1 MSAAEESGSMRAD
14 RAGPGDSPSDGHIDP
29 VAAALVLGLGMLISH
44 GFGLALVPAMLPRI
58 SSELDVGYGVLGAAV
73 ATGLVAYSAGAL
85 STSWILNR
93 VPGERLLVASYC
105 VSALG
110 LLVSG
115 VAPST
120 LVLTVGVVILGF
132 VAPLSWSATIHV
144 AGSTTAGNARAAVMA
159 SASGGAALGVLIN
172 GVLVQSSNSLHSWRL
187 SFVMAAA
194 LATLP
199 IVGGLLLYRRPIDRP
214 LSSGSQRAGYRRVLG
229 TRPGRVIIMAGLVA
243 GVGALPFNVFL
254 TATAI
259 DEMHVS
265 ALGAAAVWWLI
276 GIVGMA
282 AGPVFGRYANRAS
295 ALTAL
300 TAGAIAYGAGLAVLT
315 LMWNYLG
322 LLIAA
327 VGYSVMNY
335 PIWGLAGAI
344 ANDRFDSGLAVRS
357 ISLGLIIASLSGAAG
372 NAAAGAW
379 IDATSSFR
387 VPVAAMAALATILSA
402 WFWVVDRSG
411 DLENPASG

>member
-1 MSAAEESGSMRAD
+1 MRAG
-14 RAGPGDSPSDGHIDP
+14 RAGPGDSRSVGHVAPI
-29 VAAALVLGLGMLISH
+29 AAALVLGLGTLISH

-58 SSELDVGYGVLGAAV
+58 SSDFGVGYGVLGAAV

-85 STSWILNR
+85 STSWILDR
-93 VPGERLLVASYC
+93 VPGERLLVASYA

-115 VAPST
+115 VAPSP
-120 LVLTVGVVILGF
+120 LILTVGVVILGF
-132 VAPLSWSATIHV
+132 VAPLSWSVTLHV
-144 AGSTTAGNARAAVMA
+144 AGSTTAGNVRAAVMA

-172 GVLVQSSNSLHSWRL
+172 GVLVQTSSSLHSWRL

-229 TRPGRVIIMAGLVA
+229 TRSGRVIIMAGLVA
-243 GVGALPFNVFL
+243 GVGGFPFNVFL

-265 ALGAAAVWWLI
+265 ALSTAALWWLI
-276 GIVGMA
+276 GVVGMA
-282 AGPVFGRYANRAS
+282 AGPVFGRYADRAS
-295 ALTAL
+295 ALSAL
-300 TAGAIAYGAGLAVLT
+300 TAGAIAYGVGLAVLT
-315 LMWNYLG
+315 FMWNYLG

-335 PIWGLAGAI
+335 PIWGSPGLLPMSASTRGW
-344 ANDRFDSGLAVRS
+344 RCGQFPSG
-357 ISLGLIIASLSGAAG
+357 
-372 NAAAGAW
+372 
-379 IDATSSFR
+379 
-387 VPVAAMAALATILSA
+387 
-402 WFWVVDRSG
+402 
-411 DLENPASG
+411 